1 MKKLFFISSLFSFLI
16 VGCTND
22 VDTEA
27 SDTPNLVTQDSTA
40 SSDYDGFQLMQ
51 SSCFSCH
58 SPDPSIENPVAP
70 SLLTIKKAYL
80 TAYDDQQTFEEAII
94 SFLANPLAEN
104 GIMKEAIATYGL
116 MPQMSLGTDKSAAIA
131 SYLYMEK
138 IESDEW
144 FLQRYQSEQRR
155 VKLLS
160 DNLSD
165 IDRGFEFA
173 KGTKSILGKNLK
185 AKLKNDGPIGALEFC
200 NLRAYHFTDSM
211 SQVYDAEIRRVSDKA
226 RNPNNKADERE
237 LEIIEL
243 FKNQLSS
250 GGEIQPVT
258 KAFMEGYVHG
268 YYPIVTNDMCMKCHG
283 DIDQMQEG
291 LHDRITAL
299 YPEDL
304 ATGYKPIE
312 LRGIWVVK
320 MKKRDQN

>member
-1 MKKLFFISSLFSFLI
+1 
-16 VGCTND
+16 
-22 VDTEA
+22 
-27 SDTPNLVTQDSTA
+27 
-40 SSDYDGFQLMQ
+40 
-51 SSCFSCH
+51 
-58 SPDPSIENPVAP
+58 
-70 SLLTIKKAYL
+70 
-80 TAYDDQQTFEEAII
+80 
-94 SFLANPLAEN
+94 
-104 GIMKEAIATYGL
+104 
-116 MPQMSLGTDKSAAIA
+116 
-131 SYLYMEK
+131 
-138 IESDEW
+138 
-144 FLQRYQSEQRR
+144 
-155 VKLLS
+155 
-160 DNLSD
+160 
-165 IDRGFEFA
+165 
-173 KGTKSILGKNLK
+173 
-185 AKLKNDGPIGALEFC
+185 
-200 NLRAYHFTDSM
+200 M

-299 YPEDL
+299 YLEDL
-304 ATGYKPIE
+304 ATGYKPNE